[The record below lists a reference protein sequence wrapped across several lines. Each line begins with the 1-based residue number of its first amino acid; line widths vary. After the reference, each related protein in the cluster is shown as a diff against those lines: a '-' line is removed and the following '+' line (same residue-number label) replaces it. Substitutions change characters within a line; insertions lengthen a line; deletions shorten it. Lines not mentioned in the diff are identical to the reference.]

1 MARLTEET
9 LNEGRA
15 FVRQRDLDGLV
26 AWIERTRVIIDIEV
40 VKTTFEALF
49 RASNTERALK
59 VFNAAFLTADP
70 VMDRVR
76 GYVGLAVLI
85 FVALGLAGGV
95 MYLFKG

>member
-1 MARLTEET
+1 MAKLSYKALED
-9 LNEGRA
+9 GRA
-15 FVRQRDLDGLV
+15 LVREHDLDGLV

-40 VKTTFEALF
+40 VKTTFGRVFKAG
-49 RASNTERALK
+49 NTETALRL
-59 VFNAAFLTADP
+59 FNAAFMTADP

-95 MYLFKG
+95 MYLFNG